1 MNPYVKDFL
10 LIAELDESNFKHFTF
25 VINPDAKPK
34 HEHSRIHGHNLREV
48 AVLTSEVPSN
58 LDIVLHRR
66 SGSLTIVSDIHRS
79 FDPLHFVLLF
89 PLGTEGWHCKI
100 QQK

>member
-1 MNPYVKDFL
+1 MKDFL
-10 LIAELDESNFKHFTF
+10 HIAELDENNSTDFTF

-34 HEHSRIHGHNLREV
+34 DEHSRVHNYNLHEV

-58 LDIVLHRR
+58 LDIVVHRR
-66 SGSLTIVSDIHRS
+66 SGSLSIVSDIHRS

-89 PLGTEGWHCKI
+89 PLGTEGWHCKL